1 MSSECKLTK
10 FYHNVTKI
18 FALHLKEGTILH
30 TRTRQTGK
38 NNKSKSRK
46 LRFVVSALIF
56 QSAEHGETY
65 QIQSGFKN
73 LMFLED

>member
-10 FYHNVTKI
+10 FYHHVTKI

-30 TRTRQTGK
+30 KRTGQTK
-38 NNKSKSRK
+38 NHKSKSRK
-46 LRFVVSALIF
+46 LRFVVSALTF